1 MKVNLTDKLKTRY
14 PQATFG
20 SLIIKEIPNRKKNDI
35 LEEKKLSLEQKIKR
49 GQIDANKDDIIK
61 NYNGYFKKWKKT
73 YPLRF
78 QLETIKRGGKFPQ
91 ISLLVDSMFLAE
103 LKNRILTSGH
113 DLDEIKGNLIFD
125 ISKEAKEYLKLN
137 GQTQKL
143 KKDDIILKDQKGIL
157 ASILYG
163 PAKRTSISLK
173 TKNVLYFAWC
183 PYQIKEGVMVN
194 HLNDI
199 VSSLKLA
206 FKSLIPKIKNHC

>member
-1 MKVNLTDKLKTRY
+1 
-14 PQATFG
+14 
-20 SLIIKEIPNRKKNDI
+20 
-35 LEEKKLSLEQKIKR
+35 
-49 GQIDANKDDIIK
+49 
-61 NYNGYFKKWKKT
+61 
-73 YPLRF
+73 
-78 QLETIKRGGKFPQ
+78 
-91 ISLLVDSMFLAE
+91 MFLAE

-183 PYQIKEGVMVN
+183 PYQIKEEVMVN

>member
-20 SLIIKEIPNRKKNDI
+20 SLIIKEIPNSKKNDT
-35 LEEKKLSLEQKIKR
+35 LEEPKRSLEQKIR
-49 GQIDANKDDIIK
+49 EGQIDIDKDDIIK
-61 NYNGYFKKWKKT
+61 NYNSYFGKWKKT
-73 YPLRF
+73 YPLKF
-78 QLETIKRGGKFPQ
+78 QLETIKQGGRFPQ
-91 ISLLVDSMFLAE
+91 ASLLVDSMFLAE

-125 ISKEAKEYLKLN
+125 ISKEGEQYLKLN
-137 GQTQKL
+137 GEIQKL

-157 ASILYG
+157 ASILFG

-183 PYQIKEGVMVN
+183 PYEIKEKVVAA

-199 VSSLKLA
+199 VSNLKLA
-206 FKSLIPKIKNHC
+206 FKILNPEIKTHC